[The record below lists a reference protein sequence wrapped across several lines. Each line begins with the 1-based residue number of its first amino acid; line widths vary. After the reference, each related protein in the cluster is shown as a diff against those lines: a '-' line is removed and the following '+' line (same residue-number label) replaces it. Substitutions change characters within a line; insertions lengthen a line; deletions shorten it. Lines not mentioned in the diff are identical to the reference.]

1 MRKWRSEKGVALVEA
16 AITIPLLLLVSA
28 GIFEFGRAYQTW
40 QVITNAAREGA
51 RVAVLP
57 SATSAAV
64 QQRVR
69 DYMQA
74 GQLSRWST
82 ASITVDSAATLT
94 VGGST
99 TSASRVTVDYPFTFV
114 VLQPI
119 ARLITPSTTLGSAMT
134 MSAQALMRNE

>member
-1 MRKWRSEKGVALVEA
+1 MRRWSSEKGVALVEA

-51 RVAVLP
+51 RIAVLP
-57 SATSAAV
+57 SSTSAAV
-64 QQRVR
+64 TQRVR
-69 DYMQA
+69 DYMQQ
-74 GQLSRWST
+74 GQLSRWSS
-82 ASITVDSAATLT
+82 AGITVQNGVTLR
-94 VGGST
+94 VGGPPEAT
-99 TSASRVTVDYPFTFV
+99 RVTVDYPFTFV

-119 ARLITPSTTLGSAMT
+119 ARLISPSTTLGSALT

>member
-57 SATSAAV
+57 SATSGAV
-64 QQRVR
+64 TQRVR

-74 GQLSRWST
+74 GQLSRWSS
-82 ASITVDSAATLT
+82 AGITVDSGVGPPEAT
-94 VGGST
+94 
-99 TSASRVTVDYPFTFV
+99 RVTVTYPFTFV

-119 ARLITPSTTLGSAMT
+119 ARLISPSTTLGSALT
-134 MSAQALMRNE
+134 MNAQALMRNE

>member
-57 SATSAAV
+57 SATSGAV
-64 QQRVR
+64 TQRVR

-74 GQLSRWST
+74 GQLSRWS
-82 ASITVDSAATLT
+82 AAGITVDSGVALR
-94 VGGST
+94 VGGPPEAT
-99 TSASRVTVDYPFTFV
+99 RVTVTYPFTFV

-119 ARLITPSTTLGSAMT
+119 ARLISPSTTLGSALT
-134 MSAQALMRNE
+134 MNAQALMRNE

>member
-51 RVAVLP
+51 RIAVLP
-57 SATSAAV
+57 SSTSAAV
-64 QQRVR
+64 TQRVR
-69 DYMQA
+69 DYMQQ
-74 GQLSRWST
+74 GQLSRWSS
-82 ASITVDSAATLT
+82 AGITVDTGVILR
-94 VGGST
+94 VGGPPEAT
-99 TSASRVTVDYPFTFV
+99 RVTVTYPFTFV

-119 ARLITPSTTLGSAMT
+119 ARLISPSTTLGSALT
-134 MSAQALMRNE
+134 MNAQALMRNE

>member
-51 RVAVLP
+51 RIAVLP
-57 SATSAAV
+57 SSTSAAV
-64 QQRVR
+64 TQRVR
-69 DYMQA
+69 DYMQQ
-74 GQLSRWST
+74 GQLSRWSS
-82 ASITVDSAATLT
+82 AGITVDSGVALR
-94 VGGST
+94 VGGPPEAT
-99 TSASRVTVDYPFTFV
+99 RVTVTYPFTFV

-119 ARLITPSTTLGSAMT
+119 ARLISPSTTLGSALT
-134 MSAQALMRNE
+134 MNAQALMRNE

>member
-51 RVAVLP
+51 RIAVLP
-57 SATSAAV
+57 SSTSAAV
-64 QQRVR
+64 TQRVR
-69 DYMQA
+69 DYMQQ
-74 GQLSRWST
+74 GQLSLYSS
-82 ASITVDSAATLT
+82 AGVTVDSGVALR
-94 VGGST
+94 VGGPPEAT
-99 TSASRVTVDYPFTFV
+99 RVTVTYPFTFV

-119 ARLITPSTTLGSAMT
+119 ARLISPSTTLGSALT

>member
-51 RVAVLP
+51 RIAVLP
-57 SATSAAV
+57 SSTSAAV
-64 QQRVR
+64 TQRVR
-69 DYMQA
+69 DYMQQ
-74 GQLSRWST
+74 GQLSRWSS
-82 ASITVDSAATLT
+82 AGVTVDTGVTLR
-94 VGGST
+94 VGGPPEAT
-99 TSASRVTVDYPFTFV
+99 RVTVTYPFTFV

-119 ARLITPSTTLGSAMT
+119 ARLISPSTTLGSALT